1 VLRKRPTGTFCPTGL
16 VAWLQCLG
24 TRPNLPLCTLRNSKD
39 DLETLQRPQ
48 PHTQRRGIRELRSS
62 AACSST
68 IATPGAV
75 PTSTPGVGFSP
86 EILTIHF
93 TNKLDR
99 SVWLTPYWST
109 KVTPGWHIEGPACVP
124 AGQTIPRHIAWSTVL
139 GGPEAYL
146 RIEVKV
152 HADCGGDTVGDGDQ
166 TGPVCH
172 VQFNGDSSDADSNA
186 SAYYDNGYRV
196 SDWSGGDPGK
206 EACI

>member
-1 VLRKRPTGTFCPTGL
+1 VKQFKRLSLIRSVLA
-16 VAWLQCLG
+16 VASCAAL
-24 TRPNLPLCTLRNSKD
+24 
-39 DLETLQRPQ
+39 
-48 PHTQRRGIRELRSS
+48 

-68 IATPGAV
+68 LNTPSTA
-75 PTSTPGVGFSP
+75 PTAPGVGFSP

-124 AGQTIPRHIAWSTVL
+124 AGQTMKRYIAWSTVL

-146 RIEVKV
+146 RIEAKV
-152 HADCGGDTVGDGDQ
+152 NADCGGDTVADADQ

-196 SDWSGGDPGK
+196 SGWSGGERGK
-206 EACI
+206 EACP